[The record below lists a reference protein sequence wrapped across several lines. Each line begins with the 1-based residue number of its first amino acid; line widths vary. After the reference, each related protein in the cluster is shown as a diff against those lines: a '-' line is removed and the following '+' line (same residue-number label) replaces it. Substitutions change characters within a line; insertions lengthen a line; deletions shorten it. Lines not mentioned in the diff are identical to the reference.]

1 MKTDAWGV
9 CMECVE
15 SNARSER
22 EQTWLA
28 VGGNLDRD
36 DPEFD
41 ILLLYHAPSHA
52 LPASTLALE

>member
-9 CMECVE
+9 CMGCVE

-22 EQTWLA
+22 EQTSLT

-41 ILLLYHAPSHA
+41 ILTDRYFT
-52 LPASTLALE
+52 TLQATLFP